1 MKKSQHSEEKII
13 AVLKEAASGA
23 PVPEVCRRA
32 GISHWTFYKWKK
44 RYSGMEV
51 QEARR
56 MRELE
61 AENTKLKKI
70 VANLSLDNLALKD
83 VLSKK
88 W

>member
-13 AVLKEAASGA
+13 ATLKDASSGT
-23 PVPEVCRRA
+23 PVPDVCRKA
-32 GISHWTFYKWKK
+32 GISPWTFYKWKK

-51 QEARR
+51 QEARK